1 MTDETPK
8 NILRE
13 RFEELHENLV
23 EELLARIEN
32 GSATH
37 QDLSVAAK
45 FLKDNKIEVSPA
57 SATKGKIKRLT
68 DAMPFDAEDH
78 EDTGT

>member
-1 MTDETPK
+1 MP
-8 NILRE
+8 NPLRE
-13 RFEELHENLV
+13 KFERLHDDLV

-45 FLKDNKIEVSPA
+45 LLKDNNITVSPA
-57 SATKGKIKRLT
+57 GAAQGAMKKLT
-68 DAMPFDAEDH
+68 DAMPFDHDEDY
-78 EDTGT
+78 GT

>member
-1 MTDETPK
+1 MTNP
-8 NILRE
+8 LRE
-13 RFEELHENLV
+13 KFERLHEDLV

-45 FLKDNKIEVSPA
+45 LLKDNGIQVSPA
-57 SATKGKIKRLT
+57 GAHEGAMRKLT
-68 DAMPFDAEDH
+68 DAMPFDVDEDY
-78 EDTGT
+78 GT